1 MKKHLSY
8 APTPPMGWNSWDCFG
23 ASVRE
28 EEVKAHADVM
38 ADKLSAYGWEYVV
51 VDIQWSEPEA
61 SSTRYND
68 FYPLNM
74 DEYSRLIPAEN
85 RFPSAKDGNGFKPLG
100 DYIHAKGLKFGI
112 HMMRGIPRQAVH
124 QNTALKGTDRRAR
137 DIALNNICPWNSD
150 MYGVN
155 VDMPEGQLYYDSLIE
170 LYASWGVDF
179 IKVDD
184 IADSKIYHDAHKKE
198 IAAIQKAI
206 QKVGRPMVLSLSPGP
221 AALKNGTFFQDHA
234 NMWRLTDDFWDH
246 WDALYHMFDRT
257 AEWAPY
263 VRPGNWPDCDMLPL
277 GHIGIRAVDGGGGD
291 NWTRFTKDEQYLLM
305 SLWTIF
311 GSPLMFGGTLTD
323 IDDFTLS
330 LLTNE
335 SVLKMYHE
343 IVERRQIYRD
353 RDWIVWRGTSKSHSY
368 YGIFNVSE
376 DKKEVPE
383 KLKAL
388 VEGNSVIDLW
398 HGDMYSKEDVWEVV
412 RHGVILGQAIHK

>member
-1 MKKHLSY
+1 MKEHLNY
-8 APTPPMGWNSWDCFG
+8 APTPPMGWNSWDCYG

-28 EEVKAHADVM
+28 DEVKAHADFM
-38 ADKLSAYGWEYVV
+38 AEFLLRFGWEYVV

-61 SSTRYND
+61 VSTRYND
-68 FYPLNM
+68 FFPLHM

-85 RFPSAKDGNGFKPLG
+85 RFPSAVDGVGFKALG

-112 HMMRGIPRQAVH
+112 HIMRGIPRQAVH
-124 QNTALKGTDRRAR
+124 QNTAIKGTEKRAR
-137 DIALNNICPWNSD
+137 NIALNNICPWNSD

-155 VDMPEGQLYYDSLIE
+155 VDVPEGQLYYDSLIE

-184 IADSKIYHDAHKKE
+184 IADSKLYHDAHKKE
-198 IAAIQKAI
+198 IVAISQAI

-221 AALKNGTFFQDHA
+221 AHLKNGTFFQDHA

-246 WDALYHMFDRT
+246 WDALYNMFDRT
-257 AEWAPY
+257 AKWAPY

-277 GHIGIRAVDGGGGD
+277 GHIGLRAVDGGGGD

-311 GSPLMFGGTLTD
+311 GSPLMYGGTLPD
-323 IDDFTLS
+323 IDDFTMS

-335 SVLKMYHE
+335 SVLQMYRE
-343 IVERRQIYRD
+343 VVERRQVYRD
-353 RDWIVWRGTSKSHSY
+353 DEWVVWQGYSENDEY
-368 YGIFNVSE
+368 VAIFNVS
-376 DKKEVPE
+376 DKDNIVPE
-383 KLKAL
+383 EVKKL
-388 VEGNSVIDLW
+388 VEGTALLDLW
-398 HGDMYSKEDVWEVV
+398 HGQMFELEDEWEVAS
-412 RHGVILGQAIHK
+412 HGVLLGKL

>member
-124 QNTALKGTDRRAR
+124 QNTALKGTDKRAR

-353 RDWIVWRGTSKSHSY
+353 CDWIVWRGTSKSHSY

-398 HGDMYSKEDVWEVV
+398 HGDMYSKEDVWEVA

>member
-124 QNTALKGTDRRAR
+124 QNTALKGTDKRAR

-353 RDWIVWRGTSKSHSY
+353 RDWIVWRGTSKSQSY

-383 KLKAL
+383 KLKVL

>member
-124 QNTALKGTDRRAR
+124 QNTALKGTDKRAR

-291 NWTRFTKDEQYLLM
+291 NWTRFTQNEQYLLM

-311 GSPLMFGGTLTD
+311 GSPLMFGGTLPD
-323 IDDFTLS
+323 IDDFTLK
-330 LLTNE
+330 LLTNT
-335 SVLKMYHE
+335 SVLQMYHQ
-343 IVERRQIYRD
+343 IVERRQIHREAE
-353 RDWIVWRGTSKSHSY
+353 WIVWEAQSETDTY
-368 YGIFNVSE
+368 YAFFNVS
-376 DKKEVPE
+376 DYKMPIPE
-383 KLKAL
+383 ELKAL
-388 VEGNSVIDLW
+388 VEGNSIEDLW
-398 HGDMYSKEDVWEVV
+398 HGTTNLKDEAWMVPS
-412 RHGVILGQAIHK
+412 HGVLLGQVND